1 MATTETRPT
10 EAAAPAGAAGFVPA
24 LEGMRACAA
33 IAVMLTHTAFQT
45 GQVGD
50 SVMGRVWG
58 RFDMAVALFFG
69 LSGFL
74 LWRAHARAAWG
85 GAVAGPR
92 PGRYYRSRIVRIM
105 PAYLVVAL
113 VALALL
119 PRSDPPSP
127 STWLA
132 NLTLTQVFVPY
143 SLTEGLTQMWS
154 LSVEMLF
161 YLLLPLAALALV
173 RLRGSAARWRVPAL
187 LTVAVMSLS
196 WAWVGA
202 ALPLP
207 RGVNHHNW
215 LPSYV
220 PWFVAGIVLAEIV
233 CAAGFRYSTVRRF
246 ARRRICWPAALV
258 VFAVIC
264 TPLGGPV
271 TLDTPAAW
279 QFAVRMGLG
288 GVLGFLLLAPLVLA
302 PAGTSPGRLGSG
314 PMLALGRWSYGV
326 FIWHLV
332 VLTAI
337 FPLFAIVPF
346 HGNMLKVT
354 ALTLVFSVGV
364 AALSYAWVEEPARRA
379 LSRYEARRSAAPAAD
394 ALSPS
399 VRRPDSPSPE
409 QSGPEPEPP
418 SQELAAP
425 VG

>member
-1 MATTETRPT
+1 MSTVGTSEFAS
-10 EAAAPAGAAGFVPA
+10 AKPAGAAGFVPA

-33 IAVMLTHTAFQT
+33 IAVMITHTAFQT
-45 GQVGD
+45 GQVGY
-50 SVMGRVWG
+50 SVAGRVWG
-58 RFDMAVALFFG
+58 RFDMAVAVFFG

-74 LWRAHARAAWG
+74 LWRAHARAAWSSSD
-85 GAVAGPR
+85 GPR
-92 PGRYYRSRIVRIM
+92 TGRYYRSRFVRIM

-119 PRSDPPSP
+119 PRSTAPSG

-132 NLTLTQVFVPY
+132 NLSLTQVFVPY
-143 SLTEGLTQMWS
+143 SLTDGLTQMWS

-173 RLRGSAARWRVPAL
+173 RLRGESARWRVPVL
-187 LTVAVMSLS
+187 LAAGAVSLS

-207 RGVNHHNW
+207 PGVNHHNW

-233 CAAGFRYSTVRRF
+233 SAPVSRFAVARRW
-246 ARRRICWPAALV
+246 ARRRVCWPAALV

-271 TLDTPAAW
+271 TLNSPESW

-302 PAGTSPGRLGSG
+302 PAGESARWLGSG
-314 PMLALGRWSYGV
+314 VMLALGRWSYGI

-346 HGNMLKVT
+346 NGAFGKVT
-354 ALTLVFSVGV
+354 LLTLVFSVAV
-364 AALSYAWVEEPARRA
+364 AALSYAWVEEPARQWLAR
-379 LSRYEARRSAAPAAD
+379 REARRSAAAQPAD
-394 ALSPS
+394 AAQTRNGPS
-399 VRRPDSPSPE
+399 
-409 QSGPEPEPP
+409 
-418 SQELAAP
+418 AAESVAT

>member
-1 MATTETRPT
+1 MSTVGTSEFAS
-10 EAAAPAGAAGFVPA
+10 AKPAGAAGFVPA

-45 GQVGD
+45 GQVGH

-74 LWRAHARAAWG
+74 LWRAHARAAWTSSD
-85 GAVAGPR
+85 GP
-92 PGRYYRSRIVRIM
+92 PTGRYYRSRFVRIM
-105 PAYLVVAL
+105 PAYLLVAV

-119 PRSDPPSP
+119 PRSTAPSG

-132 NLTLTQVFVPY
+132 NLSLTQVFVPY
-143 SLTEGLTQMWS
+143 SLTDGLTQMWS

-173 RLRGSAARWRVPAL
+173 RLRGAAARWRVPVL
-187 LTVAVMSLS
+187 LVVAAVSLS

-207 RGVNHHNW
+207 PGVNHHNW

-233 CAAGFRYSTVRRF
+233 SAPVARFAPVRRL
-246 ARRRICWPAALV
+246 ARRRVCWPAALV

-271 TLDTPAAW
+271 TLDSPESW

-302 PAGTSPGRLGSG
+302 PAGESARWLGSG
-314 PMLALGRWSYGV
+314 FMLALGRWSYGI

-332 VLTAI
+332 VLTAT

-346 HGNMLKVT
+346 NGAFGKVT
-354 ALTLVFSVGV
+354 VLTLVFSVAV
-364 AALSYAWVEEPARRA
+364 AALSYAWVEEPARRWLA
-379 LSRYEARRSAAPAAD
+379 RREARRSVAASAPLREATNSQPG
-394 ALSPS
+394 LVFS
-399 VRRPDSPSPE
+399 VTRD
-409 QSGPEPEPP
+409 
-418 SQELAAP
+418 
-425 VG
+425 

>member
-1 MATTETRPT
+1 MSTVGTSQFAS
-10 EAAAPAGAAGFVPA
+10 AKPAGATGFVPA

-33 IAVMLTHTAFQT
+33 IAVLVTHTAFQT
-45 GQVGD
+45 GQVGY
-50 SVMGRVWG
+50 SVPGRVWG

-74 LWRAHARAAWG
+74 LWRAHARAAWSSADAPATG
-85 GAVAGPR
+85 K
-92 PGRYYRSRIVRIM
+92 YYRSRIVRIM
-105 PAYLVVAL
+105 PAYLLVAV

-119 PRSDPPSP
+119 PRSNPPSG

-132 NLTLTQVFVPY
+132 NLSLTQVFVPY
-143 SLTEGLTQMWS
+143 SLTDGLTQMWS

-161 YLLLPLAALALV
+161 YLLLPLAAVAV
-173 RLRGSAARWRVPAL
+173 GRLRGPAARWRVPVL
-187 LTVAVMSLS
+187 LAVAAVSLT

-202 ALPLP
+202 AVPLP
-207 RGVNHHNW
+207 AGVNFHNW

-233 CAAGFRYSTVRRF
+233 SAPPSRYGAVRRL
-246 ARRRICWPAALV
+246 ARRRACWPAALV

-271 TLDTPAAW
+271 TLDTPEPW
-279 QFAVRMGLG
+279 QFALRMGLG

-302 PAGTSPGRLGSG
+302 PAGEPARWLGSG
-314 PMLALGRWSYGV
+314 PMLALGRWSYGI

-346 HGNMLKVT
+346 HGAFVKVT
-354 ALTLVFSVGV
+354 VLTLVFSVAV
-364 AALSYAWVEEPARRA
+364 AALSYAWVEEPARRRLA
-379 LSRYEARRSAAPAAD
+379 RREARRSAAAPVPAA
-394 ALSPS
+394 AP
-399 VRRPDSPSPE
+399 V
-409 QSGPEPEPP
+409 QPEPP
-418 SQELAAP
+418 AAETVAP

>member
-1 MATTETRPT
+1 MTATQTSDFRTAP
-10 EAAAPAGAAGFVPA
+10 PAGASGFVPA

-74 LWRAHARAAWG
+74 LWRAHARAAWSD
-85 GAVAGPR
+85 GAPPAA
-92 PGRYYRSRIVRIM
+92 GRYYRSRIVRIV

-119 PRSDPPSP
+119 PRADPPSG

-132 NLTLTQVFVPY
+132 NLSLTQVFVPY
-143 SLTEGLTQMWS
+143 SLTDGLTQMWS

-161 YLLLPLAALALV
+161 YLLMPMAALAIA
-173 RLRGSAARWRVPAL
+173 RLRGDRARWRVPTL
-187 LTVAVMSLS
+187 LTVAALSLS
-196 WAWVGA
+196 WGYFGEL
-202 ALPLP
+202 LPLP

-215 LPSYV
+215 LPSYI

-233 CAAGFRYSTVRRF
+233 VAPATRFVRVRRY
-246 ARRRICWPAALV
+246 ARRGLCWPAALL

-271 TLDTPAAW
+271 TLQTPTAW
-279 QFAVRMGLG
+279 QFALRMAFG
-288 GVLGFLLLAPLVLA
+288 GVLGFLLLAPLVLEPAGA
-302 PAGTSPGRLGSG
+302 PARWLGSG
-314 PMLALGRWSYGV
+314 PMLALGRWSYGI

-346 HGNMLKVT
+346 NGNMVT
-354 ALTLVFSVGV
+354 VTVLTSVFSIAV
-364 AALSYAWVEEPARRA
+364 AALSYAWVEEPARRW
-379 LSRYEARRSAAPAAD
+379 LARHEGRRTAGQAISSTPANA
-394 ALSPS
+394 
-399 VRRPDSPSPE
+399 RP
-409 QSGPEPEPP
+409 
-418 SQELAAP
+418 
-425 VG
+425 

>member
-1 MATTETRPT
+1 MSAVGTSEF
-10 EAAAPAGAAGFVPA
+10 AVAKPAGAAGFVPA

-33 IAVMLTHTAFQT
+33 VAVLLTHTAFQT
-45 GQVGD
+45 GQVGY

-74 LWRAHARAAWG
+74 LWRGHARAAWSD
-85 GAVAGPR
+85 GAPPA

-105 PAYLVVAL
+105 PAYLLVAV

-119 PRSDPPSP
+119 PRETPPSG

-143 SLTEGLTQMWS
+143 SLTDGLTQMWS

-161 YLLLPLAALALV
+161 YLVLPPAALLLA
-173 RLRGSAARWRVPAL
+173 RLRGPAARLRVPL
-187 LTVAVMSLS
+187 LIAVAAVSLT

-207 RGVNHHNW
+207 AGVNHHNW
-215 LPSYV
+215 LPAYL
-220 PWFVAGIVLAEIV
+220 PWFIAGIVLAEIV
-233 CAAGFRYSTVRRF
+233 SAPPTRYEAVRRL
-246 ARRRICWPAALV
+246 ALRRLCWPAAAV
-258 VFAVIC
+258 VFVVIC

-271 TLDTPAAW
+271 TLDTPAPW

-288 GVLGFLLLAPLVLA
+288 AVLGFLLLAPLVLA
-302 PAGTSPGRLGSG
+302 PAGAPAGWLASG
-314 PMLALGRWSYGV
+314 FMQALGRWSYGI

-346 HGNMLKVT
+346 NGNMLKVT
-354 ALTLVFSVGV
+354 VLTVVFSVVV
-364 AALSYAWVEEPARRA
+364 AALSYAWVEEPAREW
-379 LSRYEARRSAAPAAD
+379 LSRREARRSAGAPGRELVA
-394 ALSPS
+394 
-399 VRRPDSPSPE
+399 PD
-409 QSGPEPEPP
+409 GR
-418 SQELAAP
+418 
-425 VG
+425 

>member
-1 MATTETRPT
+1 MSTVGTSEL
-10 EAAAPAGAAGFVPA
+10 AAAKDSRASGFVPA

-33 IAVMLTHTAFQT
+33 VAVMLTHTAFQT
-45 GQVGD
+45 GQVGY
-50 SVMGRVWG
+50 SVPGRVWG

-74 LWRAHARAAWG
+74 LWRAHARAAWT
-85 GAVAGPR
+85 GADGPAT
-92 PGRYYRSRIVRIM
+92 GRYYRSRVVRIM

-119 PRSDPPSP
+119 SRSSSPSG

-143 SLTEGLTQMWS
+143 SLTDGLTQMWS

-161 YLLLPLAALALV
+161 YLLLPAAALALV
-173 RLRGSAARWRVPAL
+173 RLRGDAARWRVPVVLA
-187 LTVAVMSLS
+187 VAVASLS

-207 RGVNHHNW
+207 GGVNHHNW
-215 LPSYV
+215 LPSYL
-220 PWFVAGIVLAEIV
+220 PWFAAGIVLAEIASAPPARY
-233 CAAGFRYSTVRRF
+233 AAVRRL
-246 ARRRICWPAALV
+246 AQRRVCWPAAVV

-271 TLDTPAAW
+271 TLNSPESW

-288 GVLGFLLLAPLVLA
+288 GVLGFLLLAPLALA
-302 PAGTSPGRLGSG
+302 PAGEPARWLGSG
-314 PMLALGRWSYGV
+314 VMLALGRWSYGI

-346 HGNMLKVT
+346 NGSFLKVT
-354 ALTLVFSVGV
+354 LLTLVFSVAV
-364 AALSYAWVEEPARRA
+364 AALSYAWVEEPARRWLA
-379 LSRYEARRSAAPAAD
+379 RREARRSAASASASAAD
-394 ALSPS
+394 AASPAS
-399 VRRPDSPSPE
+399 EPSR
-409 QSGPEPEPP
+409 PEPP
-418 SQELAAP
+418 APDAPAP